1 MPQKGQSPIARLA
14 LAGFHR
20 TFDDLLSVQAFMT
33 PFSRSLLE
41 NIFEMIMWFGR
52 TKDDYE
58 NFERT
63 ARVAYLFLENG
74 SHVKHKPVAQ

>member
-14 LAGFHR
+14 LSQFHR
-20 TFDDLLSVQAFMT
+20 TFDDLLSVQAFVT

-52 TKDDYE
+52 TKHDYE
-58 NFERT
+58 NIEFRLLFSV
-63 ARVAYLFLENG
+63 VA
-74 SHVKHKPVAQ
+74 